1 MYIARVYEKIINP
14 KDVYKQD
21 LIKIPRPE
29 FIVLYNGLDK
39 YPKEKILK
47 LSDAFEKA
55 GIKNAPELEL
65 NVRVLNINKG
75 HNLKLEQKSKSLA
88 GYSAFVASVRE
99 FQSQGCSLK
108 ESIKKAVVYCLNK
121 NILRDYLKRNSSEV
135 VNMLYTEF
143 KLEDFVAVREKEA
156 RARGRKEVFALL
168 EKGVSLTEAKR
179 KLGISRNY
187 AAR

>member
-1 MYIARVYEKIINP
+1 
-14 KDVYKQD
+14 
-21 LIKIPRPE
+21 
-29 FIVLYNGLDK
+29 
-39 YPKEKILK
+39 
-47 LSDAFEKA
+47 
-55 GIKNAPELEL
+55 
-65 NVRVLNINKG
+65 
-75 HNLKLEQKSKSLA
+75 
-88 GYSAFVASVRE
+88 VASVRE

-156 RARGRKEVFALL
+156 EARGEARGMKKGEARLLALL
-168 EKGVSLTEAKR
+168 EKGVPLADAKR
-179 KLGISRNY
+179 KLGITRNY